1 MGVLSWDEE
10 VIMPPKGNDV
20 RADQMGTLSVL
31 SHQKLTD
38 PQVADWLSAA
48 EESSDNLSDWDQR
61 NLELMR
67 RKYDLATA
75 LPDDLVRSLSEA
87 TTKCNFAWRQA
98 RTDDDWSAIEDQLKN
113 VFDLTREEGQAYTDV
128 LDTDDPYSALHEQ
141 YDPGSSDDRIARIFG
156 RLEDFLPDFIQQ
168 VVEFQKTQPPIP
180 PLTGE
185 FADDQQME
193 LGRRVAEAT
202 GFDFDGGRLDIS
214 THPFSTGYPGDK
226 RITTRIEDDPVKMV
240 MTVLHEAGHAM
251 YDNYLPSD
259 WMGQPVGGDSRLSIH
274 ESQSLILEKL
284 AGRTR
289 EFSEWLSDEMID
301 LFGSNHRDV
310 FNPTPLHRRL
320 IRVEP
325 GYIRVEADE
334 VTYPMHVILRWR
346 IERDVI
352 RNDMTVGEIPGRWN
366 DLMDEYLGIT
376 PPNNTKG
383 CLQDTHWFAGLI
395 GYFPTYT
402 LGALG
407 AAQLF
412 ESATQEKS
420 DIRPALVDGNFAPLV
435 TWLTEHIHQFGRLKT
450 PEELMA
456 DATGSKLGTD
466 AFQQHLKQR
475 YLPELEGK
483 SALAG

>member
-1 MGVLSWDEE
+1 
-10 VIMPPKGNDV
+10 
-20 RADQMGTLSVL
+20 
-31 SHQKLTD
+31 
-38 PQVADWLSAA
+38 
-48 EESSDNLSDWDQR
+48 
-61 NLELMR
+61 
-67 RKYDLATA
+67 
-75 LPDDLVRSLSEA
+75 
-87 TTKCNFAWRQA
+87 
-98 RTDDDWSAIEDQLKN
+98 
-113 VFDLTREEGQAYTDV
+113 
-128 LDTDDPYSALHEQ
+128 
-141 YDPGSSDDRIARIFG
+141 
-156 RLEDFLPDFIQQ
+156 
-168 VVEFQKTQPPIP
+168 
-180 PLTGE
+180 
-185 FADDQQME
+185 
-193 LGRRVAEAT
+193 
-202 GFDFDGGRLDIS
+202 
-214 THPFSTGYPGDK
+214 
-226 RITTRIEDDPVKMV
+226 
-240 MTVLHEAGHAM
+240 
-251 YDNYLPSD
+251 
-259 WMGQPVGGDSRLSIH
+259 
-274 ESQSLILEKL
+274 
-284 AGRTR
+284 
-289 EFSEWLSDEMID
+289 
-301 LFGSNHRDV
+301 
-310 FNPTPLHRRL
+310 
-320 IRVEP
+320 
-325 GYIRVEADE
+325 
-334 VTYPMHVILRWR
+334 VILRWR